1 MLYYKCKVL
10 ESTQN
15 KTKRRLMIMR
25 KNFCEY
31 CGKKMDENGYS
42 CYCRDNMFSED
53 EYNERLDIQQGWR
66 QQDVI
71 DMYRRER

>member
-1 MLYYKCKVL
+1 
-10 ESTQN
+10 
-15 KTKRRLMIMR
+15 MR